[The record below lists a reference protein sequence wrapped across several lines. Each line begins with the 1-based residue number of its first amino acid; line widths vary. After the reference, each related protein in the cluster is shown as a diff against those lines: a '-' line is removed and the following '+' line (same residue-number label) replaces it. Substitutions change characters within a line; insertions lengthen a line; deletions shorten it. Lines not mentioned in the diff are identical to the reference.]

1 MTKTKTHKNYI
12 RFSIYSFILFGLL
25 AYMVFSSDIIRLLDL
40 KVSSYFF
47 SIQNSFLTYIMFLIN
62 WITAPVMLV
71 IAVIFAIISLV
82 GRYKH
87 LEAII
92 LISSI
97 GFGAVVTWCLKNILA
112 ISRPDTQLV
121 SALSE
126 YAFPS
131 GHTTMSVIFFFLIAI
146 FIGSHVFNKY
156 RDEFVFF
163 CAFAVILIGIS
174 RLYLGVHW
182 FSDVVGGLLLGL
194 SISFLG
200 LYCYEKLKTQ
210 KQFWTFGV

>member
-112 ISRPDTQLV
+112 IS
-121 SALSE
+121 
-126 YAFPS
+126 
-131 GHTTMSVIFFFLIAI
+131 
-146 FIGSHVFNKY
+146 
-156 RDEFVFF
+156 
-163 CAFAVILIGIS
+163 
-174 RLYLGVHW
+174 
-182 FSDVVGGLLLGL
+182 
-194 SISFLG
+194 
-200 LYCYEKLKTQ
+200 
-210 KQFWTFGV
+210 